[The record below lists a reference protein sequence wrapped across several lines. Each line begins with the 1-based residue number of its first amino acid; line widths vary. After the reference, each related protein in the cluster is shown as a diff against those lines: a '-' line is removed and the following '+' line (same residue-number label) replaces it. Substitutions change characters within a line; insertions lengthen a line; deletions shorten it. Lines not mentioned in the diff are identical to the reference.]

1 MGHHSTFSVLSLV
14 TVTMVLMAASSIAGG
29 RTQASPPDP
38 VGSSPGTAVWA
49 NTATMRTRLDAALDR
64 LGAATDC
71 AVIDTDTLADGDARR
86 GYGTPT
92 VLYNNRDLFGMPE
105 PTPPIPSPT

>member
-1 MGHHSTFSVLSLV
+1 MGHHATVSVLSLV
-14 TVTMVLMAASSIAGG
+14 TVTMVLAATSSNAGG
-29 RTQASPPDP
+29 RTQALPPGPLVFLTRD
-38 VGSSPGTAVWA
+38 GCA

-64 LGAATDC
+64 LGAPADY
-71 AVIDTDTLADGDARR
+71 AVIDADTLADGDARR

-92 VLYNNRDLFGMPE
+92 VLYSNRDLFAMPE

>member
-1 MGHHSTFSVLSLV
+1 MGHHTTSSVLSLV
-14 TVTMVLMAASSIAGG
+14 TVTMVLAVASSIAGG
-29 RTQASPPDP
+29 EMQASPP
-38 VGSSPGTAVWA
+38 SPLVFLTRDGCA

-64 LGAATDC
+64 LSGPTNY
-71 AVIDTDTLADGDARR
+71 AVIDADTLADGDARR